1 MKNICLQ
8 SAVWDLHIHSNK
20 CTKPDKELAKLS
32 TEKYIDQLL
41 SLFADYPALKMI
53 SFTDHNSI
61 SEEVYNEFSSRGSNV
76 TLLPGIEIDMKLTET
91 GDSKHLVVYFNYS
104 VHDEGFGDFC
114 KKINSII
121 QEHSVSDKNPI
132 LISTLLDRLIDTK
145 VEFAISPHAMKQ
157 DSRAITWDWAVDGE
171 DDPNIEKYIDQ
182 FFVLWETSGYSQ
194 VAFAVEYLK
203 KINAEE
209 KESIVA
215 FSDSNNL
222 KKLKAYLD
230 APHQYFASLPNF
242 TGLKMVGSEVRR
254 ITRDPQGI
262 DEQNRGKYIG
272 HVVLE
277 GDTICLSPKLNAIIG
292 GRGSGKSVLLDRIAI
307 ALNQKRSESSIKDR
321 DRIDF
326 ILSCTPEVFSLANQ
340 KIDNNIFN
348 FEFFNQSYVTE
359 LFRNKGEAF
368 NDQLQSYFSAAFN
381 GIKDIDTEAIRSE
394 NSVRF
399 NELLEEELIEEPEN
413 LINFVGR
420 YKKDHDEKLSIKIGK
435 GPSKTSTRKKE
446 ELSYQALI
454 DKLDKSFEKDI
465 PDFLQS
471 NANVQSSFL
480 AFETSVIEAAYKERQ
495 AFLDD
500 ALLHRLLSDKYSAK
514 KTELSK
520 VARDK
525 SEAIEEFTKI
535 FSSKTHDAIKRTN
548 LIKAYLTME
557 SEMELHH
564 EESTKADGERKET
577 FRFVKELSITS
588 PLEYLIECFNDCLLV
603 ETGNNKRCDTSNL
616 ANYIDAFRFG
626 TACYKSGKS
635 AQDLEDALEDFDLA
649 YTEDS
654 SVWFRKDEAAE
665 YENIVN
671 MSPGTRTNILLEYIV
686 HRDTNSPLLIDQP
699 EDNVDNQTIYGQI
712 KDWFVTLKNK
722 RQVIVVT
729 HDANI
734 VINAD
739 AENIIL
745 ATQNQDG
752 SFSYEYGALE
762 SGNMLEEASVILDGG
777 VEAVRRRLMKYG
789 G

>member
-1 MKNICLQ
+1 MNDICLQ
-8 SAVWDLHIHSNK
+8 SAVWDLHIHSNR

-32 TEKYIDQLL
+32 TKDYVDQLID
-41 SLFADYPALKMI
+41 LFADYPALEMI

-61 SEEVYNEFSSRGSNV
+61 SEEVYNEFNSRKSNI
-76 TLLPGIEIDMKLTET
+76 TLLPGIEIDMKITED
-91 GDSKHLVVYFNYS
+91 GDSKHLVVYFNIS
-104 VHDEGFGDFC
+104 IEDEGFGDFC
-114 KKINSII
+114 KRINSVIK
-121 QEHSVSDKNPI
+121 EHSVSDKNPI
-132 LISTLLDRLIDTK
+132 LISTLLDCLIDTK
-145 VEFAISPHAMKQ
+145 IEFAVSPHAMKQ
-157 DSRAITWDWAVDGE
+157 GSRAITWDWSVDGE

-222 KKLKAYLD
+222 KKLKDYLD

-242 TGLKMVGSEVRR
+242 TGLKMAGSEVRR

-262 DEQNRGKYIG
+262 AEQNRGKYIG
-272 HVVLE
+272 HVALE
-277 GDTICLSPKLNAIIG
+277 NDTIQLSPKLNAIIG
-292 GRGSGKSVLLDRIAI
+292 GRGSGKSVLLDRIAV
-307 ALNQKRSESSIKDR
+307 ALNQERSENSIKDK

-326 ILSCTPEVFSLANQ
+326 ILSSTPEVFSLANQ
-340 KIDNNIFN
+340 KIENSVFN

-399 NELLEEELIEEPEN
+399 NTLLEEDLIEEPEN

-420 YKKDHDEKLSIKIGK
+420 YEKDHDEKLSLKIGK
-435 GPSKTSTRKKE
+435 GPSKVSTKKRE
-446 ELSYQALI
+446 DLSYQDLI
-454 DKLDKSFEKDI
+454 DKLDKSYEKDV
-465 PDFLQS
+465 PDFLRS
-471 NANVQSSFL
+471 NASVQESFL
-480 AFETSVIEAAYKERQ
+480 AFATSVIEAAHMERQ
-495 AFLDD
+495 AFLDN
-500 ALLHRLLSDKYSAK
+500 ALLHRHLSEKYSAK

-520 VARDK
+520 AAKDK
-525 SEAIEEFTKI
+525 SEAIKEFTAL
-535 FSSKTHDAIKRTN
+535 FRSKTHNAIKRTN

-557 SEMELHH
+557 SEMKLHH
-564 EESTKADGERKET
+564 EESIKADGERKES
-577 FRFVKELSITS
+577 FLFVKELNITS
-588 PLEYLIECFNDCLLV
+588 PLDYLIGCFNDCLLV
-603 ETGNNKRCDTSNL
+603 ETGNNKKCDVSNL
-616 ANYIDAFRFG
+616 VKYIDAFRFG
-626 TACYKSGKS
+626 AASYRSGKS
-635 AQDLEDALEDFDLA
+635 AQDLENVLKDFNLT
-649 YTEDS
+649 YTEES
-654 SVWFRKDEAAE
+654 SVWFRKDEASD
-665 YENIVN
+665 YENIIT

-739 AENIIL
+739 AENIVL

-762 SGNMLEEASVILDGG
+762 HGNMLEEASVILDGG

>member
-1 MKNICLQ
+1 MNSICLK
-8 SAVWDLHIHSNK
+8 SAVWDLHIHSNR
-20 CTKPDKELAKLS
+20 CTKPDKDLAKLS
-32 TEKYIDQLL
+32 TKEYVDKLIE
-41 SLFADYPALKMI
+41 LFADYPDLEMI

-61 SEEVYNEFSSRGSNV
+61 SEEVYNEFSSRKTSI
-76 TLLPGIEIDMKLTET
+76 TLLPGIEIDMKLTED
-91 GDSKHLVVYFNYS
+91 GDSKHLVVYFNFP
-104 VHDEGFGDFC
+104 VKDERFGDFC

-157 DSRAITWDWAVDGE
+157 DSRAITWDWSVDGE

-222 KKLKAYLD
+222 KKLKTYLD

-254 ITRDPQGI
+254 ITRDRQGI

-277 GDTICLSPKLNAIIG
+277 NDTIYLSPKLNAIIG

-307 ALNQKRSESSIKDR
+307 ALNQKRSESSIKDK

-326 ILSCTPEVFSLANQ
+326 ISSSTPKIFSLANQ
-340 KIDNNIFN
+340 EIEDGVFN

-359 LFRNKGEAF
+359 LFRNKGDAF

-381 GIKDIDTEAIRSE
+381 GIKDIDTEAIKSE

-399 NELLEEELIEEPEN
+399 NDLLEEELVEEPEN
-413 LINFVGR
+413 LVNLVGR
-420 YKKDHDEKLSIKIGK
+420 YEKDHDEKLSLKIGK
-435 GPSKTSTRKKE
+435 GPSKASTKKKE
-446 ELSYQALI
+446 ELAYQGLI
-454 DKLDKSFEKDI
+454 DKLDRSFEKDI
-465 PDFLQS
+465 PDFLQTD
-471 NANVQSSFL
+471 ANIRESFL
-480 AFETSVIEAAYKERQ
+480 AYEASLNEPAQTQKHAFVGD
-495 AFLDD
+495 AFLS
-500 ALLHRLLSDKYSAK
+500 RCISDKYSAK
-514 KTELSK
+514 KAELSK
-520 VARDK
+520 AAKDK
-525 SEAIEEFTKI
+525 TEALEEFTKL
-535 FSSKTHDAIKRTN
+535 FHSKTHDAIKRTN
-548 LIKAYLTME
+548 LVKAYLTME
-557 SEMELHH
+557 SEMKLHY
-564 EESTKADGERKET
+564 EESDKADGERKEA
-577 FRFVKELSITS
+577 FLFVKELNITS
-588 PLEYLIECFNDCLLV
+588 PLDYLIGCFNDCFLI
-603 ETGNNKRCDTSNL
+603 ETGNNKRCDVSNL
-616 ANYIDAFRFG
+616 ADYIDAFRFG
-626 TACYKSGKS
+626 TARYRSGKS
-635 AQDLEDALEDFDLA
+635 VQELEDALKEFDLA

-654 SVWFRKDEAAE
+654 SVWFRKDELSN

-686 HRDTNSPLLIDQP
+686 HRDTTSPLLIDQP

-712 KDWFVTLKNK
+712 KDWFITLKNK

-739 AENIIL
+739 AENIVL

-762 SGNMLEEASVILDGG
+762 HANMLEEASVILDGG
-777 VEAVRRRLMKYG
+777 IEAVKRRLMKYG